1 MLSSLILSSKTTR
14 EFFFFFGPGNAGTKI
29 WIQSLFVCFW
39 TRDMRPS
46 HRRVW
51 IHPHPNSL
59 LNIFNNVAIY
69 LYIFFLHFHAFS
81 SESLSLSVSLAPTEF
96 LREEVVVLLTAQFIT
111 LFNQT
116 ALEVSQPAG
125 FPHPSAGV
133 PQRSPAFPSV
143 PGDGARSLIRL

>member
-1 MLSSLILSSKTTR
+1 
-14 EFFFFFGPGNAGTKI
+14 
-29 WIQSLFVCFW
+29 
-39 TRDMRPS
+39 MRPS

-51 IHPHPNSL
+51 IHPRPSSL

-69 LYIFFLHFHAFS
+69 FCTFLKIFLPFPQN
-81 SESLSLSVSLAPTEF
+81 LSVSLAPAEF

-133 PQRSPAFPSV
+133 PQRSPVFPSV
-143 PGDGARSLIRL
+143 PGDAALSLIRL